1 MLSQTIKK
9 INIVLCEKLILKV
22 ITLSDDMHE
31 GVAKMKQ
38 DFFLFTAQVDFEQ
51 EPVISFKQEAH
62 GDTSLT

>member
-9 INIVLCEKLILKV
+9 KNIVLCEKLILKV